1 MCNFTYLGYDRCD
14 EPDRHYLIR
23 REKCSAKAYVKQWCA
38 PHEQD
43 EAATAHQQGKFWVS
57 LPCPMCAD
65 TPVIYDQPLLEI
77 AHSRR
82 SVLPAPHYDAVSGK
96 YSRLPRH
103 QTPPDELPEN
113 VIPRPLNMNRV
124 QVRRAATESAVQT
137 ANRVDHQE
145 YTLPATTYVPPPQES
160 RLPKP
165 LPIPQPVTLTPPSS
179 REASRSPPQISMDG
193 ALRTTPPGEGNRR
206 ELERIREKAR
216 AASAAAK
223 GRRPAAT
230 ERSRSDSASSASSSS
245 SSANVSSQPSQPSR
259 KASDASISTVS
270 SQSSKTTSTSQKYRP
285 HWRARSSSRSTQ
297 QQDSSVAD
305 TFTTVALRSIGFGRS
320 LSRASSPSNSSPE
333 RERGRM
339 LRRRPTGGSSSER
352 SDSPSVWRPTI
363 SPPVLQND
371 SLGIGSVMNEAENI
385 KKRLVPI
392 PPPAPTPPP
401 VPAAPGKGDTTTPD
415 GTSVSAGEGLV
426 EEPPRPK
433 TPHPH
438 PLGANNSNNNSNNN
452 NNNNTNNNTNKQPP
466 VLRLFPNAADDEE
479 VAAAAFERMFA
490 AEARAH
496 AYQVRVQA
504 QAQADARAQAETQA
518 QARTAAAVA
527 IAPSEE
533 SASAGGGGG
542 GAGASGY
549 QVNFPARRDHKT
561 LPPVPTTRGPIRRIL
576 SGQVRTVNVPP
587 PRPVRRQNTTDG
599 VVSSGAAPSSRS
611 SSKSPS
617 AQQLGSD
624 SGMKVKLGPMFSLAG
639 VGGGGVG
646 KAQEFEIVT
655 GFDGAILHEPALG
668 QAF

>member
-1 MCNFTYLGYDRCD
+1 MCKFTYLGYDRCD

-38 PHEQD
+38 PHEQE

-113 VIPRPLNMNRV
+113 VIPRPLNPNRM
-124 QVRRAATESAVQT
+124 QVRRAATESAVEM

-145 YTLPATTYVPPPQES
+145 YTLPATTYVPPPQEL

-216 AASAAAK
+216 AASATAK
-223 GRRPAAT
+223 EQRPATT
-230 ERSRSDSASSASSSS
+230 ERSRSDSTSSSS
-245 SSANVSSQPSQPSR
+245 SSSTNESSSSQPSKPSR
-259 KASDASISTVS
+259 KGSNASISTAS
-270 SQSSKTTSTSQKYRP
+270 SQSSRTTTISQKYRP
-285 HWRARSSSRSTQ
+285 HWRARSSSRSAQ

-320 LSRASSPSNSSPE
+320 LPRSASPSNSSPE

-371 SLGIGSVMNEAENI
+371 SLGIGSVMHEVE
-385 KKRLVPI
+385 KSKQRLSDT
-392 PPPAPTPPP
+392 PT
-401 VPAAPGKGDTTTPD
+401 AN

-438 PLGANNSNNNSNNN
+438 PLGGNNTTT
-452 NNNNTNNNTNKQPP
+452 NNNNTNTNKQPP

-496 AYQVRVQA
+496 AQQVRAQA
-504 QAQADARAQAETQA
+504 QAQADAKAQAETQT

-527 IAPSEE
+527 VAPSEE
-533 SASAGGGGG
+533 SAAAGGGGG
-542 GAGASGY
+542 GAWASGA
-549 QVNFPARRDHKT
+549 QGNLPGRGDSKT

-599 VVSSGAAPSSRS
+599 VVASGVSSA
-611 SSKSPS
+611 SSKSSSSP
-617 AQQLGSD
+617 QQQFGSG
-624 SGMKVKLGPMFSLAG
+624 SVVKVKPGPTFSLAG
-639 VGGGGVG
+639 VGGGVG

-655 GFDGAILHEPALG
+655 GFDGGILQEPALG